1 MSAASQI
8 LAGAMYGMAQ
18 YADYES
24 KTKLHNVQVLLG
36 LCQKE
41 SGRVKWVMQWVG
53 KDETMQRVHRF
64 KQLCSSVRETLS
76 YILKWASCRLYKK
89 SGLGEMRYDGVIMIR
104 YNQEQ

>member
-24 KTKLHNVQVLLG
+24 KTKLHNGQVLLG

-41 SGRVKWVMQWVG
+41 SGGVKQVMQWVG
-53 KDETMQRVHRF
+53 KVRQCKGCMD
-64 KQLCSSVRETLS
+64 LSSCVLLLGQHCHISQNGHCAGSTRSQGWVR
-76 YILKWASCRLYKK
+76 
-89 SGLGEMRYDGVIMIR
+89 
-104 YNQEQ
+104 